1 MFNEFFRRLP
11 LYFFIVFFTS
21 SVFAVDFGIIS
32 AVQGESMLIQQTLT
46 NTATKT
52 INGVTYL
59 QGVLGNKSVVVVVSG
74 IGNTDV
80 TVAATRLISDFNPAH
95 ILFSGSAGKV
105 DAKLNIG
112 DVILGQ
118 ESFSLDYGNQTA
130 MKPSI
135 EVIEKNPIRKSE
147 EPLVFSG
154 DKKLLKLI
162 AELNASSQLLRSHDA
177 DGKTFNAKILPGKIA
192 SSDSLPL
199 VKEQFKR
206 LKKFSVRGIEMEGA
220 GLMKVCWMFK
230 KSCLLVRG
238 VSNAADPAGYSST
251 TNKNEAW
258 NKENERLGE
267 INAAKTTI
275 KIIKFSS

>member
-32 AVQGESMLIQQTLT
+32 AVQSESMPIQQTLI

-59 QGVLGNKSVVVVVSG
+59 QGTLGGKSVVVVVSG

-95 ILFSGSAGKV
+95 ILFSGSAGKI

-118 ESFSLDYGNQTA
+118 ESFSLDYGNQSSL
-130 MKPSI
+130 KPSI
-135 EVIEKNPIRKSE
+135 EVIEKNPIRKSQ
-147 EPLVFSG
+147 EPLVFPG
-154 DKKLLKLI
+154 DKKLLRLI
-162 AELNASSQLLRSHDA
+162 AELNASSQLLKSHDA
-177 DGKTFNAKILPGKIA
+177 DGKTFNAKVISGKIA

-199 VKEQFKR
+199 VIDQFKR
-206 LKKFSVRGIEMEGA
+206 LKNFSVRGIEMEGA
-220 GLMKVCWMFK
+220 GLMKVCWMFNK
-230 KSCLLVRG
+230 PCLLVRG
-238 VSNAADPAGYSST
+238 ISNTADPDVYSSIV
-251 TNKNEAW
+251 NKNESW

-267 INAAKTTI
+267 INAARTTI
-275 KIIKFSS
+275 EIIKFSS